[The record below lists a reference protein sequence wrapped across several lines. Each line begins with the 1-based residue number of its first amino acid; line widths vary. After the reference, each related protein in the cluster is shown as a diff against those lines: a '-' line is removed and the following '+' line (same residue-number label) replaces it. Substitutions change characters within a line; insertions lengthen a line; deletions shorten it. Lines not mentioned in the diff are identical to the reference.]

1 MPKQR
6 TAKTRREILRGA
18 GSATAAALWP
28 RALRAQ
34 AAPRIVIVGGGFAG
48 AACARALRAADQKL
62 AITLVE
68 ARQTYTAPP
77 LSNGVLGGVRELSQ
91 QQFGYDKIA
100 AAGIKVVI
108 AAATAV
114 DAQARSVTLSSG
126 DKFAYDRL
134 VLAPG
139 IELKFDALPGYS
151 EAAAAQVPHA
161 WTTDAAQYELL
172 RQQIVAMADDGVVAI
187 VAPAN
192 PSRCPPGPYERASM
206 IAHYLKTNKPRAKIV
221 ILDAKDNFSMQQLF
235 LNAWQALYPGVIA
248 WKSLSNGGNVA
259 SIDMAKKSIET
270 DFDTYQ
276 YAVANVIPPQK
287 AGKIAAVA
295 GVVDRTGWCPVDAV
309 TFESLKEKY
318 IHVIGDFSLR
328 RLHAEVGVLRL
339 ARRQVVRRGDRPPAR
354 RCSTGCRAD
363 GEQLLQRRR
372 TRLCHFDHRRI
383 PPGQRRVHRS
393 RQLDPLQP
401 ARRAADAAR
410 RGSQECRCLVPHR
423 DHRDFWLVRWPPRS
437 RRSPRQPRRAVR
449 SSFPIKSSAT
459 PFRHR

>member
-318 IHVIGDFSLR
+318 IHVIGDSAFAGSMPKSAFSGLLEGKLCAAAIVRLLAGAAPDAAPMASNCYSVVAPGYAISITGEFRPVNGEYTEVDNSIHSSPLDAPPTLR
-328 RLHAEVGVLRL
+328 AEE
-339 ARRQVVRRGDRPPAR
+339 AKN
-354 RCSTGCRAD
+354 
-363 GEQLLQRRR
+363 
-372 TRLCHFDHRRI
+372 
-383 PPGQRRVHRS
+383 
-393 RQLDPLQP
+393 
-401 ARRAADAAR
+401 ADAWFR
-410 RGSQECRCLVPHR
+410 T
-423 DHRDFWLVRWPPRS
+423 
-437 RRSPRQPRRAVR
+437 
-449 SSFPIKSSAT
+449 AT
-459 PFRHR
+459 TEIFG